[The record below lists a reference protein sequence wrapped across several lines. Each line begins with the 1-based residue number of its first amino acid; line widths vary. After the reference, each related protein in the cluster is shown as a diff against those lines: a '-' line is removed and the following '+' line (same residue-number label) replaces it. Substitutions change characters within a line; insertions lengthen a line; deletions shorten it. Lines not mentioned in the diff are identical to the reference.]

1 MLDDFSCQDPDLV
14 HNTRMTTV
22 AQLIAHLQTLPQDL
36 VVQCLQ
42 ESFYGYY
49 SKIDWK
55 DLVLENDL
63 YVIGGYLEIGD
74 K

>member
-1 MLDDFSCQDPDLV
+1 MLEDFPCQDSDLV
-14 HNTRMTTV
+14 HNARMTTV
-22 AQLIAHLQTLPQDL
+22 AELIAHLQTLPQDL

-42 ESFYGYY
+42 ESFYGYS